1 MAIKGKSKARGART
15 VARGPKP
22 VYTPV
27 KRPFWQKKTFW
38 YAVAAVFAIAAVVG
52 LIYGLMKERNDQRE
66 KDEIARAATAA
77 RSYGGQ
83 LDAILSSV
91 GQQNATG
98 FVAFPQIGSA
108 LEALEQD
115 PASQDADQLSSSLD
129 DLAGTAKTAA
139 ESLAA
144 VDAAKIVRNK
154 DLDPAFIVYLLA
166 SKDDITSGLRLYEQ
180 AAHLAALAAT
190 TTGPD
195 QAALIARAKAVN
207 TLAGEVFAHGYDD
220 YVQAQSMAQTFQPQ
234 FPSGVSGVLPG
245 GLSGASGIPLSGATG
260 ALSGATGA
268 PAGTTGAATG
278 STGTATGGT
287 EG

>member
-1 MAIKGKSKARGART
+1 MAIKGKSKGRGART

-38 YAVAAVFAIAAVVG
+38 YGIAAVLAIAAVVG
-52 LIYGLMKERNDQRE
+52 LIYGFMKERNDQRE
-66 KDEIARAATAA
+66 RDAIAREATAA

-83 LDAILSSV
+83 LDTILSSV

-108 LEALEQD
+108 LDALDED
-115 PASQDADQLSSSLD
+115 PASQDAEQLSSSLD
-129 DLAGTAKTAA
+129 DVAGTAKAAA

-154 DLDPAFIVYLLA
+154 DLDPTFIVYLLG

-180 AAHLAALAAT
+180 AAHLTALAAT

-195 QAALIARAKAVN
+195 QAALIARAKAID
-207 TLAGEVFAHGYDD
+207 TLAGDVFARGYDE
-220 YVQAQSMAQTFQPQ
+220 YIQAQSMAHTFQPQ
-234 FPSGVSGVLPG
+234 FPSGASGILPG
-245 GLSGASGIPLSGATG
+245 GLSGASGVPLSGAPG
-260 ALSGATGA
+260 SLSGAAGA
-268 PAGTTGAATG
+268 PTASTGAAAG
-278 STGTATGGT
+278 STGTATGSTAG
-287 EG
+287 

>member
-1 MAIKGKSKARGART
+1 MAIKGKSKGRGART

-38 YAVAAVFAIAAVVG
+38 YAIAAVLAIAAVVG
-52 LIYGLMKERNDQRE
+52 LIYGFMKERNDQRE
-66 KDEIARAATAA
+66 QDEIAREATAA
-77 RSYGGQ
+77 RSYGGK
-83 LDAILSSV
+83 LDTILASV

-108 LEALEQD
+108 LDALEQD
-115 PASQDADQLSSSLD
+115 AASQDPEQLSSSLD
-129 DLAGTAKTAA
+129 DLAGTAKTAS

-144 VDAAKIVRNK
+144 LDAAKIVRNK
-154 DLDPAFIVYLLA
+154 DLDPTFIVYLLG

-195 QAALIARAKAVN
+195 QTALITRAKAVN

-220 YVQAQSMAQTFQPQ
+220 YVQAQSIAQTFQPQ
-234 FPSGVSGVLPG
+234 VPSGVSGIVP
-245 GLSGASGIPLSGATG
+245 GASGFPLSGATG
-260 ALSGATGA
+260 ALTGAATGTA
-268 PAGTTGAATG
+268 TGTTGAATG
-278 STGTATGGT
+278 STDTATGATAG
-287 EG
+287 